1 MTATRVGNRRN
12 PPDTLRGVRV
22 AVKLFAALRE
32 QAGLRE
38 RELELVDGARVDD
51 VWPALGLGEEP
62 RGLVYAVNRAYVDR
76 DAPLSEGDE
85 VALIPPVSGG
95 DFLLSEAPLSLERVV
110 TEVASDDAGA
120 IATFVG
126 TTRARSRGRDVV
138 RLEYEAYE
146 GMAESEMER
155 IAGMLRERHD
165 VLAVAIHHRVGRVEI
180 GETSVV
186 IAVAAAH
193 RAAAFDACREAIDT
207 LKQTVPLWKKELYV
221 GGEEWIG
228 QGS

>member
-1 MTATRVGNRRN
+1 VQ
-12 PPDTLRGVRV
+12 V

-32 QAGLRE
+32 RAGARE
-38 RELELVDGARVDD
+38 RALELADGASIED
-51 VWPALGLGEEP
+51 VWPALGLGDEP
-62 RGLVYAVNRAYVDR
+62 SGLVYAVNRSYVDR
-76 DAPLSEGDE
+76 SHVLADGDE
-85 VALIPPVSGG
+85 IALIPPVSGG
-95 DFLLSEAPLSLERVV
+95 AFLLSDTSLSLERVAA
-110 TEVASDDAGA
+110 EVASDDAGA

-126 TTRARSRGRDVV
+126 TTRAHSRGREVI

-146 GMAESEMER
+146 GMAEAEMER
-155 IAGMLRERHD
+155 IAGELRDRHD
-165 VLAVAIHHRVGRVEI
+165 VIDVAIHHRVGPVEI

-186 IAVAAAH
+186 IAVSAPH

-207 LKQTVPLWKKELYV
+207 LKRTVPLWKKELYV

>member
-1 MTATRVGNRRN
+1 M
-12 PPDTLRGVRV
+12 
-22 AVKLFAALRE
+22 KLFAALRE
-32 QAGLRE
+32 QAGMRE
-38 RELELVDGARVDD
+38 RELELADGARVDD
-51 VWPALGLGEEP
+51 VWPALGLGDEP
-62 RGLVYAVNRAYVDR
+62 RGLVYALNRAYVERSALLAD
-76 DAPLSEGDE
+76 GDE

-95 DFLLSEAPLSLERVV
+95 DFVLSEAPLSLETVV
-110 TEVASDDAGA
+110 AEVASDDAGA

-155 IAGMLRERHD
+155 IATVLRERHD
-165 VLAVAIHHRVGRVEI
+165 VLEVAIHHRVGRVEI

-186 IAVAAAH
+186 IAVSAAH
-193 RAAAFDACREAIDT
+193 RAAALEACREAIDT

>member
-1 MTATRVGNRRN
+1 MK
-12 PPDTLRGVRV
+12 V
-22 AVKLFAALRE
+22 AVRLFAALRE
-32 QAGLRE
+32 RAGARE
-38 RELELVDGARVDD
+38 AALELDEGASVDD

-62 RGLVYAVNRAYVDR
+62 AGLVYAVNRTYVGRGTLLAD
-76 DAPLSEGDE
+76 GDE

-95 DFLLSEAPLSLERVV
+95 AFVLSDEPLSLERAAA
-110 TEVASDDAGA
+110 EVASEGAGA

-126 TTRARSRGRDVV
+126 TTRARSRGRDVI
-138 RLEYEAYE
+138 RLEYDAYE
-146 GMAESEMER
+146 GMAEAEMER
-155 IAGMLRERHD
+155 IASVLLDRHD
-165 VLAVAIHHRVGRVEI
+165 IIDVAIHHRVGPVEI

-186 IAVAAAH
+186 IAVSAAH

>member
-1 MTATRVGNRRN
+1 MRVG
-12 PPDTLRGVRV
+12 
-22 AVKLFAALRE
+22 VKLFAALRE
-32 QAGLRE
+32 QAGARE
-38 RELELVDGARVDD
+38 RELELADGARVGD
-51 VWPALGLGEEP
+51 VWAALGLGDEP
-62 RGLVYAVNRAYVDR
+62 AGLVYAVNKAYAGR
-76 DAPLSEGDE
+76 DAQLADGDE

-95 DFLLSEAPLSLERVV
+95 AFLLSEAPLSVDGVV
-110 TEVASDDAGA
+110 REVASDGAGA

-146 GMAESEMER
+146 GMAETEMER
-155 IAGMLRERHD
+155 IAGSLRERHEILD
-165 VLAVAIHHRVGRVEI
+165 VAIHHRVGPVEI

-186 IAVAAAH
+186 IAVSARH
-193 RAAAFDACREAIDT
+193 RAAALEACREAIDT

>member
-1 MTATRVGNRRN
+1 MK
-12 PPDTLRGVRV
+12 V
-22 AVKLFAALRE
+22 AVRLFAALRE
-32 QAGLRE
+32 RAGARE
-38 RELELVDGARVDD
+38 AAVELDDGASVDD

-62 RGLVYAVNRAYVDR
+62 AGLVYAVNRSYVGR
-76 DAPLSEGDE
+76 GTPLADGDE

-95 DFLLSEAPLSLERVV
+95 AFLLSDEPLSLERAAA
-110 TEVASDDAGA
+110 EVASDAAGA

-126 TTRARSRGRDVV
+126 TTRARSRGRDVI

-146 GMAESEMER
+146 GMAEAEMAR
-155 IAGMLRERHD
+155 IAQELHDRHD
-165 VLAVAIHHRVGRVEI
+165 VIDVAIHHRVGPVEI

-186 IAVAAAH
+186 IAVSAAH